1 MIVEF
6 YYIPWRT
13 SWEYCLEI
21 SDLRF
26 INSWYIYANY
36 QLPNYVIGSASPR
49 LRNGCRAY
57 HNYLP
62 CI

>member
-26 INSWYIYANY
+26 INSWYIC
-36 QLPNYVIGSASPR
+36 QLPITQLCYWFGFPKVT
-49 LRNGCRAY
+49 
-57 HNYLP
+57 
-62 CI
+62 